1 MLPLMGDFLTK
12 GFPFIIRKIVNK
24 TQLQKFVVAAFEA
37 RLEEGFECV
46 GTDSVYVLWCLSKC
60 DRERVLSCIQ
70 VATKGQKNG
79 WSRRKEVNSN
89 TDKQNADGKDEDERV
104 QKRDGFGEQQVI

>member
-1 MLPLMGDFLTK
+1 M
-12 GFPFIIRKIVNK
+12 
-24 TQLQKFVVAAFEA
+24 
-37 RLEEGFECV
+37 
-46 GTDSVYVLWCLSKC
+46 
-60 DRERVLSCIQ
+60 SCIQ